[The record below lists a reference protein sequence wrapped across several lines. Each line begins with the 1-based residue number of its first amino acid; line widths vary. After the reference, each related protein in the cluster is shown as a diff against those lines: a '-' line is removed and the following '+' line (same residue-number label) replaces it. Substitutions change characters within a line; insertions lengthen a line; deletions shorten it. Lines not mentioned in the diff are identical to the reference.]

1 MGQKEIRVVLDT
13 NVLVSGLLFTGPP
26 SRLASLWRGHRI
38 VLLLSKA
45 VFIEYLRVLAY
56 PKFKLSG
63 EEIKALVDEYV
74 LPFAEMVTVVET
86 PAIIRED
93 PADDKFLAL
102 AAAGRA
108 RYIVSG
114 DNHLLALREYRR
126 VKIVTAREFLNLA
139 DLK

>member
-13 NVLVSGLLFTGPP
+13 NVLVSSLLFAGPP
-26 SRLASLWRGHRI
+26 SHLVSLWRERRI

-63 EEIKALVDEYV
+63 EEIKALVEEYL
-74 LPFAEMVTVVET
+74 LPFAAMVTVVET
-86 PAIIRED
+86 PAIIPED

-108 RYIVSG
+108 RYLVSG
-114 DNHLLALREYRR
+114 DKHLLALREYRR
-126 VKIVTAREFLNLA
+126 VKIVTPREFLDPEIL
-139 DLK
+139 

>member
-13 NVLVSGLLFTGPP
+13 NVLVSALLFAGPIG
-26 SRLASLWRGHRI
+26 RLVALWRARRI
-38 VLLLSKA
+38 MLLLSKD

-63 EEIKALVDEYV
+63 EEIKAIVEEYV
-74 LPFAEMVTVVET
+74 LPFAEMVTVVEA
-86 PAIIRED
+86 PVVIRED

-114 DNHLLALREYRR
+114 DKRLLALREYRG
-126 VKIVTAREFLNLA
+126 VKIVTPREFLESEIM
-139 DLK
+139 

>member
-13 NVLVSGLLFTGPP
+13 NVLVSGLLFAGPP
-26 SRLASLWRGHRI
+26 SRFVPLWRERRI

-74 LPFAEMVTVVET
+74 LPFAEMVTVAEV
-86 PAIIRED
+86 PAVIRED
-93 PADDKFLAL
+93 PADDNFLAL

-114 DNHLLALREYRR
+114 DKHHLALREYRR
-126 VKIVTAREFLNLA
+126 VRIVTPREFL
-139 DLK
+139 DLEIL

>member
-1 MGQKEIRVVLDT
+1 MGQKEIRLVLDT
-13 NVLVSGLLFTGPP
+13 NVLVAALLFTGPP
-26 SRLASLWRGHRI
+26 SRLVSLWRERRI
-38 VLLLSKA
+38 GILLSKA

-63 EEIKALVDEYV
+63 EEIKALVEEYV

-93 PADDKFLAL
+93 PADDAFLAL

-114 DNHLLALREYRR
+114 DKHLLALREYRR
-126 VKIVTAREFLNLA
+126 VKIVTPREFL
-139 DLK
+139 DLEIL